1 MSYPITRSQCFIFKT
16 HESHPSEFRMTCR
29 KDGKRMT
36 CRKDG
41 KPCTCLRDWRAFIS
55 KKSEAWVKATREA
68 EREADA
74 WDAAREADE
83 KRMADARAARTA
95 MLEACD
101 YKPEPSPEPKWVR
114 AP

>member
-1 MSYPITRSQCFIFKT
+1 M
-16 HESHPSEFRMTCR
+16 
-29 KDGKRMT
+29 
-36 CRKDG
+36 
-41 KPCTCLRDWRAFIS
+41 RDMGVSI
-55 KKSEAWVKATREA
+55 EI
-68 EREADA
+68 
-74 WDAAREADE
+74 EADE